1 MSRMTMQLL
10 YRKKVKYL
18 SFDFSTMPDFWRRVR
33 WSIPSGI
40 SKYEIVT
47 SRGWTTIYSWEWKLS
62 TSTYMIAV
70 RLHTLSYFDYS
81 VRLSSNYNFFVSLF
95 HVLQRYTIL
104 YVHECN
110 IIHHHLLHL
119 LEGLKLITHALHF
132 QIHVGKKSSSHIVH
146 QVIFCLYG
154 IL

>member
-1 MSRMTMQLL
+1 MTMQLL

-47 SRGWTTIYSWEWKLS
+47 SRGWMTIYSWEWKLS

-70 RLHTLSYFDYS
+70 RLHTTLSYFDYT
-81 VRLSSNYNFFVSLF
+81 VRLSSNYKFFVSLF
-95 HVLQRYTIL
+95 HVLDTQSSLYMNVITFTSSLTFTRGIKAYYTCIAFSNPCWKNL
-104 YVHECN
+104 PH
-110 IIHHHLLHL
+110 
-119 LEGLKLITHALHF
+119 T
-132 QIHVGKKSSSHIVH
+132 
-146 QVIFCLYG
+146 
-154 IL
+154 